1 MRNRTVQS
9 VLARRSM
16 NNGGM
21 VAPPTQ
27 ASGILRSS
35 PSLIDAVSNDAL
47 SDMGGGTL
55 SMAQG
60 GAAVNMQPSYV
71 FNQGGIARYAHGG
84 SHSSPNGMNA
94 NNIVAKVLNGTANA
108 NEIRAVEQSPFMER
122 SEVARAVRLYKG
134 IEQGGPINLRP
145 GANVESLMK
154 AQPGEIQQRDKARD
168 LKVGN
173 LTAADRKLTAAD
185 RNIAT
190 QTSDQ
195 MTNQRPEFDS
205 NRLRMMGATEA
216 DVAKERQLYN
226 EIYSSPESAFKQ
238 PAGEMSAGEAAIV
251 QQAEAAADRPVPN
264 FEGDKSGV
272 TGFFPTNDAN
282 TQEPSPPTDNSIR
295 EVSVQELPPP
305 FDSSGD
311 QGEGP
316 SIESTT
322 EKVNA
327 QNQMLAEVAAKTE
340 ALAEATN
347 KNTGTN
353 AVETVINLSNAIGGE
368 AGAVGADGKM
378 VTGEES
384 IIVTD
389 PENGVATPV
398 DQNLIFSA
406 IKSNGANTDEDL
418 TLSLSGDI
426 EKMGTDLVAGK
437 PTDMDL
443 LKKRIEALIPAVEE
457 DPQTQGLLIAMLG
470 ASIAGGTSSNAMTNI
485 ANGMQKALPGLIN
498 FGAKQKAAKRNRELE
513 IGKIVL
519 GEELQRGKE
528 ARGLTATIAAET
540 RAEERTIAAENRVV
554 MDFVTGNKKQIL
566 KSGRELN
573 AFSSYPMT
581 RADEIQLKK
590 DNPGLVL
597 YPLKAVDA
605 FDLQATSGGLNLK
618 GQKNQ
623 AQFYNELF
631 ITTEKTI
638 APFKEYKSVVPLPRM
653 SLRPAGRVILQENLP
668 LAKKL
673 GLIQTDN
680 DKNSPTYGKEI
691 IRLGSIAS
699 QGDLKR
705 FTGDY
710 IKIAGTYK
718 TIYDKLSELH
728 DISTKTK
735 NLKDTLSGFGSV
747 TGSIGDMAA
756 AIGRTVPAGKALATY
771 ILGDAE
777 LSAVATFENKG
788 RLVLAKITPLILGE
802 SGKTIS
808 DADRI
813 RVARALGYE
822 IDVVNGKEEV
832 GKLLKNILVN
842 PAAITHAL
850 SEVSSVIRKSYLDI
864 HSTYQNAMISVG
876 QSIKPFN
883 ESTVKRLTF
892 DARKKETT

>member
-84 SHSSPNGMNA
+84 SHSSPNGMDA
-94 NNIVAKVLNGTANA
+94 NNVVTKVLNGTANA
-108 NEIRAVEQSPFMER
+108 EEINAIEQSSLMNQPEI
-122 SEVARAVRLYKG
+122 ARAVRLYKG
-134 IEQGGPINLRP
+134 IEPGGPINLRP
-145 GANVESLMK
+145 GANVESHMK

-173 LTAADRKLTAAD
+173 LTPADRK
-185 RNIAT
+185 IAT

-216 DVAKERQLYN
+216 DIAKERQLYN

-264 FEGDKSGV
+264 FEGDNQQAFLVEERNKSGV
-272 TGFFPTNDAN
+272 TGFFPTNDPA
-282 TQEPSPPTDNSIR
+282 TDNSSR
-295 EVSVQELPPP
+295 EVSVEELPPLS
-305 FDSSGD
+305 DSSGD
-311 QGEGP
+311 QEEP
-316 SIESTT
+316 PIESTT

-327 QNQMLAEVAAKTE
+327 QTQMLAEVAAKTE
-340 ALAEATN
+340 ALAAATN
-347 KNTGTN
+347 KNTETN
-353 AVETVINLSNAIGGE
+353 AVEAIIKASDMMGGE
-368 AGAVGADGKM
+368 GGSVGTDN
-378 VTGEES
+378 S

-406 IKSNGANTDEDL
+406 IKSNGGNTDEDL
-418 TLSLSGDI
+418 TLALSGDI

-437 PTDMDL
+437 STDMDL

-519 GEELQRGKE
+519 GEELQRSKE
-528 ARGLTATIAAET
+528 ARGLTATIASET
-540 RAEERTIAAENRVV
+540 RAEKRTIAAENRAL
-554 MDFVTGNKKQIL
+554 MDFVTGNKKQTL
-566 KSGRELN
+566 KSGRVLN

-581 RADEIQLKK
+581 RADEIQIKK

-597 YPLKAVDA
+597 YPLKAVDPL
-605 FDLQATSGGLNLK
+605 DLQATSGGLNLK
-618 GQKNQ
+618 NQKNE

-673 GLIQTDN
+673 GLLQKDK

-691 IRLGSIAS
+691 LRLGSIAS

-705 FTGDY
+705 FAGDY

-735 NLKDTLSGFGSV
+735 EFDRLTGFQSV
-747 TGSIGDMAA
+747 TGSIGDMAR
-756 AIGRTVPAGKALATY
+756 AIGTKVPAGETLAKY
-771 ILGDAE
+771 ILGDAK
-777 LSAVATFENKG
+777 LSARATFENKG

-842 PAAITHAL
+842 PEAITHAL

-876 QSIKPFN
+876 QSIEPFN

>member
-84 SHSSPNGMNA
+84 SHSSPNGMDA
-94 NNIVAKVLNGTANA
+94 NNVVTKVLNGTANA
-108 NEIRAVEQSPFMER
+108 EEINAIEQSSLMNQPEI
-122 SEVARAVRLYKG
+122 ARAVRLYKG
-134 IEQGGPINLRP
+134 TEPGGPINLRP
-145 GANVESLMK
+145 SANVESYMK

-173 LTAADRKLTAAD
+173 LTPAD

-216 DVAKERQLYN
+216 DIAKERQLYN
-226 EIYSSPESAFKQ
+226 EIYNSPESAFKR

-251 QQAEAAADRPVPN
+251 QQAEAAAGRPVPN
-264 FEGDKSGV
+264 FEGDNQQAFLVEERNKSGV
-272 TGFFPTNDAN
+272 TGFWPTNDPA
-282 TQEPSPPTDNSIR
+282 TDNSSR
-295 EVSVQELPPP
+295 EVSVEELPPP

-316 SIESTT
+316 PTESTT
-322 EKVNA
+322 QEVNA
-327 QNQMLAEVAAKTE
+327 QTQMLAEIAAETE

-353 AVETVINLSNAIGGE
+353 AVETVINLSKNLSTEDGSDVGGE
-368 AGAVGADGKM
+368 AASNK
-378 VTGEES
+378 ES